1 MEGLLNALPWAM
13 GGLTLVLLL
22 SVLRRPLA
30 WLGRLAART
39 GVGLGVLY
47 VLSGVGG
54 LVGLR
59 LGVNLVNALVLGLL
73 GVPGFGLLAAL
84 SWALAA

>member
-1 MEGLLNALPWAM
+1 
-13 GGLTLVLLL
+13 
-22 SVLRRPLA
+22 
-30 WLGRLAART
+30 
-39 GVGLGVLY
+39 LGVLY

>member
-39 GVGLGVLY
+39 GVGL
-47 VLSGVGG
+47 
-54 LVGLR
+54 
-59 LGVNLVNALVLGLL
+59 
-73 GVPGFGLLAAL
+73 
-84 SWALAA
+84 